1 MRSALAILAGALVL
15 GVAFLR
21 LTGISSPQVTMVV
34 VVLAALGTGFF
45 AARRGAL
52 AGFLIVYLANVMFV
66 LVNVVQLGI
75 PQNDGGAL
83 GFAGRM
89 LIVQLVLLQFAVPA
103 AIAGW
108 LGAQARRRLVQR
120 WQ

>member
-1 MRSALAILAGALVL
+1 MRFAFAVLAGALVL
-15 GVAFLR
+15 VVAFLR
-21 LTGISSPQVTMVV
+21 LPGIGSPQVTMVV

-52 AGFLIVYLANVMFV
+52 AGFVIVYLANVMFV
-66 LVNVVQLGI
+66 LVNSVQLRI
-75 PQNDGGAL
+75 PQDDGGAL

-103 AIAGW
+103 AVAGW